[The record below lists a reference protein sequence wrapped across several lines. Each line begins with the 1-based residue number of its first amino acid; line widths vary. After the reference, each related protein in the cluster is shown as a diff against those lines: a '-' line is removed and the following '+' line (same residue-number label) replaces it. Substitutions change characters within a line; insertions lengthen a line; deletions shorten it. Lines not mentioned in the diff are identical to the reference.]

1 MLIAQVYNHGFDF
14 IPKEIL
20 QRIYD
25 PGSTLKKVLI
35 QDLKRYFYKSKI
47 LNPQSKIKMIYR
59 ALGVL
64 FSNSGYSLAFSEFHE
79 NAGVWTFTLK
89 ENNSYPTGNSV
100 SLIEKFIEENNLQY
114 QVAMITLHADSSDV
128 LFSGA
133 AVAAATGLPVI
144 TDLIALDVALAGNGE
159 FYNSA
164 LKKLNITNESL
175 NELNKAICVSF
186 MGVLRWR
193 EEYNFLSS
201 VTGAKRSS
209 IGGAVWLGQEG

>member
-89 ENNSYPTGNSV
+89 ENNSYSTGNNV

-128 LFSGA
+128 LFSWA

-159 FYNSA
+159 FYT
-164 LKKLNITNESL
+164 KRQKLHNGSPL